1 MRSLVTV
8 LILATSLSAQTDTV
22 RERTVRADME
32 FLASDSL
39 QGRGSGTRD
48 ELIAATY
55 VAAQL
60 RQAGVLPQG
69 DNGTYLQNV
78 SIPQTEIVGP
88 PTLQIGDKQWTH
100 GKEVAF
106 LTASADVH
114 GDLQKLTSG
123 TTVKPGAAVFVTLR
137 QDKDAPSVLDQI
149 ASPRRAGANIVLVA
163 YAEQIRQ
170 RFEASLKGDPVLRQ
184 GKSTIMLDAATTA
197 LLEQLP
203 EGTSVSV
210 RAKVEE
216 KPPLITRNVVGY
228 LPGTTDEV
236 ILLSAHVDHLGM
248 NPSLAGDQIYNGAD
262 DDASGVTA
270 VLSLARMLAT
280 QPKRRRTVYFVLTG
294 AEELGILGATYF
306 REHAPMPLEKIAAN
320 LDFEMIGNPD
330 PAVAAETLWLTGYG
344 RSNLGPELAKRGAR
358 LVADPH
364 PEYHFFE
371 RADNYPLAL
380 KGVIAH
386 TISSYGLH
394 KRYHRPD
401 DDLAHIDFE
410 HMTTAI
416 QSLVKPVLWLVNS
429 TFKPEWN
436 QGKKP

>member
-1 MRSLVTV
+1 MRSLVTAF
-8 LILATSLSAQTDTV
+8 LLATSLSAQTYTV

-32 FLASDSL
+32 FLASDAL
-39 QGRGSGTRD
+39 QGRGSGSRD

-60 RQAGVLPQG
+60 CQAGVLPHG
-69 DNGTYLQNV
+69 DNGTYIQDV
-78 SIPQTEIVGP
+78 KIPQIEIAGP
-88 PTLQIGDKQWTH
+88 PALLIGDKQWIH

-114 GDLQKLTSG
+114 GELQKLTSG
-123 TTVKPGAAVFVTLR
+123 AAVKPGAAVFITLR
-137 QDKDAPSVLDQI
+137 QDKDAPSVLDQM
-149 ASPRRAGANIVLVA
+149 ANPRRAGANIVLVA

-170 RFEASLKGDPVLRQ
+170 RFEASLKEDPALRQ
-184 GKSTIMLDAATTA
+184 GKSTVMLDAATTA

-203 EGTSVSV
+203 EGTPVSV

-228 LPGTTDEV
+228 LPGTSDEV

-248 NPSLAGDQIYNGAD
+248 DKSLPGDQIYNGAD

-270 VLSLARMLAT
+270 VLSLARMLAS

-294 AEELGILGATYF
+294 AEEPGILGATYF
-306 REHAPMPLEKIAAN
+306 REHAPMPLEHIVAN
-320 LDFEMIGNPD
+320 LDFEMIGNAD

-380 KGVIAH
+380 KGVVAH

-401 DDLAHIDFE
+401 DDLTHIDFA

-429 TFKPEWN
+429 TFKPQWN
-436 QGKKP
+436 PGKKP

>member
-1 MRSLVTV
+1 L
-8 LILATSLSAQTDTV
+8 L
-22 RERTVRADME
+22 
-32 FLASDSL
+32 
-39 QGRGSGTRD
+39 
-48 ELIAATY
+48 
-55 VAAQL
+55 
-60 RQAGVLPQG
+60 
-69 DNGTYLQNV
+69 
-78 SIPQTEIVGP
+78 
-88 PTLQIGDKQWTH
+88 IGDKQWIH

-106 LTASADVH
+106 LTTSADVH
-114 GDLQKLTSG
+114 GELQKLTSG
-123 TTVKPGAAVFVTLR
+123 AAVKPGAAVFITLR
-137 QDKDAPSVLDQI
+137 QDKDAPSVLDQM
-149 ASPRRAGANIVLVA
+149 ANPRRAGANIVLVA

-170 RFEASLKGDPVLRQ
+170 RFEASLKEDPALRQ
-184 GKSTIMLDAATTA
+184 GKSTVMLDAATTA

-203 EGTSVSV
+203 EGTPVSV

-228 LPGTTDEV
+228 LPGTSDEV
-236 ILLSAHVDHLGM
+236 ILFSAHVDHLGM
-248 NPSLAGDQIYNGAD
+248 DKSLSGDQIFNGAD

-270 VLSLARMLAT
+270 VLNLARMLAS

-294 AEELGILGATYF
+294 AEEPGILGATYF
-306 REHAPMPLEKIAAN
+306 REHAPMPLEHIVAN
-320 LDFEMIGNPD
+320 LDFEMIGNAD

-380 KGVIAH
+380 KGVVAH

-401 DDLAHIDFE
+401 DDLTHIDFA

-429 TFKPEWN
+429 TFKPQWN
-436 QGKKP
+436 PGKKP